1 MGRIDKAYKKRKGR
15 LLGVSFRTHSTT
27 TLEGSYS
34 QTTVSSDKSFPPEFG
49 KSSVNSGGVSR
60 LLPFS
65 SYVSGVSS

>member
-1 MGRIDKAYKKRKGR
+1 MGRIEKAYNRRKGM

-34 QTTVSSDKSFPPEFG
+34 QTTGSSAKSSPTG
-49 KSSVNSGGVSR
+49 SVNSTGVSR

-65 SYVSGVSS
+65 SNVSGVSS